1 MSPKSWLRPLVV
13 YLAPVLLLSAL
24 AGAGRADGPCV
35 WCGFTHLGCKM
46 PTTTYTRTTCFHY
59 KCICPKPICDPCNLE
74 HFGYYPT
81 CWQPWPYPP
90 DYRHC
95 PNFNC
100 AVAAAGTVPG
110 GEATGAGPSTGG
122 ASPAGPMP
130 PADERLPEPRKGNG
144 K

>member
-1 MSPKSWLRPLVV
+1 MSPKCWLRPLVA

-59 KCICPKPICDPCNLE
+59 KCICPKPICEPCNLE

-81 CWQPWPYPP
+81 CWQPWPFPP

-95 PNFNC
+95 PNFGC
-100 AVAAAGTVPG
+100 AVAAAGTVTMPEG
-110 GEATGAGPSTGG
+110 TGTGTGAGPS
-122 ASPAGPMP
+122 PAGSMP